1 MSSFS
6 QPQIGKQL
14 FLLRTNG
21 TREYMYY
28 RLTVLI
34 HDHIH
39 FKWLSCLHVLVCASV
54 ELSTNSA
61 HAYMHLRVNG
71 TRDYMYYRRTVL

>member
-1 MSSFS
+1 M
-6 QPQIGKQL
+6 

-34 HDHIH
+34 YDYIH
-39 FKWLSCLHVLVCASV
+39 FKWLSCLHVLVCASEAHDCMYLSTKNV
-54 ELSTNSA
+54 NDYLELSNNSA

-71 TRDYMYYRRTVL
+71 TRD